1 MKKIIISLFLVLCG
15 TAVFCTT
22 WTITNTASFTFNPAS
37 VTINLGDD
45 VNFVLESM
53 HNAVEVSQTTWNAN
67 GNTPL
72 PGGFSVT
79 LGGGSVSSA
88 QLTAGTHWYVC
99 SPHASLGMKGIIIVS
114 TSTGITE
121 NQSQINISVYPNP
134 ASNFLIVKANS
145 DLLNLPYFITDQAG
159 RQVLSG
165 RLNGEVTFIE
175 ISQFEK
181 GIYLFQSTGLKGR
194 SLKVIK
200 N

>member
-1 MKKIIISLFLVLCG
+1 MKKVIISLFLVLWG

-22 WTITNTASFTFNPAS
+22 WTITNSGFAFSPAS

-67 GNTPL
+67 GNTSL
-72 PGGFSVT
+72 SGGFSVPF
-79 LGGGSVSSA
+79 GGGSVSSA
-88 QLTAGTHWYVC
+88 LLTAGTHWYVC
-99 SPHASLGMKGIIIVS
+99 YPHASLGMKGIIIVS
-114 TSTGITE
+114 NSTGITE

-134 ASNFLIVKANS
+134 ASNFLIVKANPG
-145 DLLNLPYFITDQAG
+145 LLNLPYFITDQAG

-165 RLNGEVTFIE
+165 RLNSEVNFIE
-175 ISQFEK
+175 ISQLEK
-181 GIYLFQSTGLKGR
+181 GIYLFQSAGLKWR
-194 SLKVIK
+194 SLKVVK

>member
-1 MKKIIISLFLVLCG
+1 MKKIIISLFLVLWG

-22 WTITNTASFTFNPAS
+22 WTITNSGFAFNPAS

-45 VNFVLESM
+45 VNFALESM

-114 TSTGITE
+114 TSTGITD

-145 DLLNLPYFITDQAG
+145 GLLNFPYFITDQAG

-165 RLNGEVTFIE
+165 KINGENTIIE
-175 ISQFEK
+175 ISRFEK
-181 GIYLFQSTGLKGR
+181 GIYFFQAAGLKGR